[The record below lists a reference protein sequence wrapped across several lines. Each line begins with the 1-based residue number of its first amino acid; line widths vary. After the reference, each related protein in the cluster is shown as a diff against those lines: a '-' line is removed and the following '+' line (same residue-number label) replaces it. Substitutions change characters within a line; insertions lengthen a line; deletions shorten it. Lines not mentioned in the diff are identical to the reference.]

1 LWPVGKFWLRSRE
14 ETVAPVKSKA
24 VNAGIWMLFV
34 AGTVIATA
42 PVWRIYAFGVNPTLD
57 EALQLSICGG
67 RVDASSSD

>member
-1 LWPVGKFWLRSRE
+1 M
-14 ETVAPVKSKA
+14 KSKA

-42 PVWRIYAFGVNPTLD
+42 PVWRIYAFGFNPTLD

-67 RVDASSSD
+67 LVDRGSSR